1 MERTVNDIP
10 IILLSCITVGTHYLE
25 IAFYMQIG
33 SNLYFVL
40 QMCTLIIIDETGRFM
55 ACENS
60 AYLICLHLL
69 ISDIACKT
77 AKRCFKFALSRLFHM
92 FSRVALILA
101 VGM

>member
-1 MERTVNDIP
+1 
-10 IILLSCITVGTHYLE
+10 
-25 IAFYMQIG
+25 
-33 SNLYFVL
+33 
-40 QMCTLIIIDETGRFM
+40 M